1 MNAALSVLAVDD
13 SSINLKLFQEILKDF
28 ELRVAQSGGE
38 ALILAQQK
46 LPHVILLD
54 VNMPDF
60 DGYETCKELRALPSS
75 AQPFIIF
82 VSAADSLDE
91 KVKGY
96 EHGGDDYVTRPFE
109 PEELRCKVQVGFKV
123 LQQRQE
129 LTESIE
135 EISKVA
141 QTAMT
146 ASSEMGV
153 VTQFIQQS
161 CFCKT
166 LEDLSQAIFFAMS
179 SYGLHTAVQF
189 HSNGKI
195 INYTPSGKVRPLEEQ
210 ILTALRDKGRIL
222 TLDKRLIINYPAV
235 SILIKNMP
243 EEDEERSGRLR
254 DLLTALVS
262 ATDSRVE
269 AINNE
274 KRLVRVANLS
284 PVIEKTYNTLE
295 SIQQI
300 FETNYGN
307 VVDAINNLG
316 INIEAQF
323 FSLGL
328 ESDQE
333 QELLSIVDQTAK
345 QMIAALGNQDQI
357 TENFESLLHT
367 LHVVKE
373 QQDKL
378 GKSEKE

>member
-1 MNAALSVLAVDD
+1 MNSSLSVLAVDD
-13 SSINLKLFQEILKDF
+13 NQINLKLFQEVLKDHQ
-28 ELRVAQSGGE
+28 LRVAQSGGE
-38 ALILAQQK
+38 ALILAQQEM
-46 LPHVILLD
+46 PHVILLD

-60 DGYETCKELRALPSS
+60 DGYETCKELRSMHS
-75 AQPFIIF
+75 NTQPFIIF
-82 VSAADSLDE
+82 VSAADSLAE

-96 EHGGDDYVTRPFE
+96 EFGGDDYVTRPFA

-123 LQQRQE
+123 QQQKQE
-129 LTESIE
+129 LTESIQ

-161 CFCKT
+161 CYCKSF
-166 LEDLSQAIFFAMS
+166 EDLANAIFSSMS
-179 SYGLHTAVQF
+179 CYGLHTAIQINN
-189 HSNGKI
+189 SGKLL
-195 INYTPSGKVRPLEEQ
+195 NFTPSSKARPLEEQ
-210 ILTALRDKGRIL
+210 ILSALRDKGRIL
-222 TLDKRLIINYPAV
+222 NLDKRLIINFPNV

-243 EEDEERSGRLR
+243 EDDEERAGRLR
-254 DLLTALVS
+254 DLLSALVS
-262 ATDSRVE
+262 ATDSRIE

-295 SIQQI
+295 NIQHLFQA
-300 FETNYGN
+300 NYGN

-333 QELLSIVDQTAK
+333 KELLNIVDQTAK
-345 QMIAALGNQDQI
+345 EMINALGNQDKI
-357 TENFESLLHT
+357 TENFESLLNT
-367 LHVVKE
+367 LHLVKE

-378 GKSEKE
+378 GRSE

>member
-1 MNAALSVLAVDD
+1 MSTAISVLAVDD
-13 SSINLKLFQEILKDF
+13 NSINLRLFQEILKDHD
-28 ELRVAQSGGE
+28 LQVAQSGGE
-38 ALILAQQK
+38 ALILTQQK

-54 VNMPDF
+54 VNMPEF
-60 DGYETCKELRALPSS
+60 DGYETCKEIRATNLSC
-75 AQPFIIF
+75 QPFIIF
-82 VSAADSLDE
+82 VSAADSIEE

-96 EHGGDDYVTRPFE
+96 ELGGDDYVTRPFE
-109 PEELRCKVQVGFKV
+109 PEVLRCKVQVGFKV
-123 LQQRQE
+123 LQQRQQ
-129 LTESIE
+129 LTESIQ

-161 CFCKT
+161 CFCKS
-166 LEDLSQAIFFAMS
+166 LKDLANAIFFAMN
-179 SYGLHTAVQF
+179 SYGLHTVVQIHF
-189 HSNGKI
+189 GVEVYNFAP
-195 INYTPSGKVRPLEEQ
+195 NQKVRPLEEQ
-210 ILTALRDKGRIL
+210 ILSALRDKGRIL
-222 TLDKRLIINYPAV
+222 NLEKRLIINYPNV

-243 EEDEERSGRLR
+243 EHDEDRAGRLR
-254 DLLTALVS
+254 DLLTALAS

-284 PVIEKTYNTLE
+284 PVIEKTYHTLE
-295 SIQQI
+295 NIQRL
-300 FETNYGN
+300 FESNYGN

-328 ESDQE
+328 ENDQE
-333 QELLSIVDQTAK
+333 KELMGIIDQAAK
-345 QMIAALGNQDQI
+345 EMITALGNQDKI
-357 TENFESLLHT
+357 TENFQSLLHT
-367 LHVVKE
+367 LHMVKE

-378 GKSEKE
+378 GRTE

>member
-1 MNAALSVLAVDD
+1 MNSSLSVLAVDD
-13 SSINLKLFQEILKDF
+13 NQINLKLFQEVLKDHQ
-28 ELRVAQSGGE
+28 LRVAQSGGE
-38 ALILAQQK
+38 ALILAQQEM
-46 LPHVILLD
+46 PHVILLD

-60 DGYETCKELRALPSS
+60 DGYETCKELRSMHS
-75 AQPFIIF
+75 NAQPFIIF
-82 VSAADSLDE
+82 VSAADSLAE

-96 EHGGDDYVTRPFE
+96 EFGGDDYVTRPFA

-123 LQQRQE
+123 QQQKQE
-129 LTESIE
+129 LAESIQ

-161 CFCKT
+161 CFCKSF
-166 LEDLSQAIFFAMS
+166 EDLANAIFFSMS
-179 SYGLHTAVQF
+179 SYGLYTAIQINN
-189 HSNGKI
+189 SGKFL
-195 INYTPSGKVRPLEEQ
+195 NFTPSSKARPLEEQ
-210 ILTALRDKGRIL
+210 ILTALREKGRIL
-222 TLDKRLIINYPAV
+222 NLDNRLIINFPNV

-243 EEDEERSGRLR
+243 EEDEERAGRLR
-254 DLLTALVS
+254 DLLSALVS
-262 ATDSRVE
+262 ATDSRIE

-295 SIQQI
+295 NIQHLFQA
-300 FETNYGN
+300 NYSN

-333 QELLSIVDQTAK
+333 KELLSIIDQTAK
-345 QMIAALGNQDQI
+345 DMINALGNQDKI
-357 TENFESLLHT
+357 TENFESLLNT
-367 LHVVKE
+367 LHIVKE

-378 GKSEKE
+378 GRLE

>member
-1 MNAALSVLAVDD
+1 MNSSLSVLAVDD
-13 SSINLKLFQEILKDF
+13 SPINLKLFQEVLKDHD
-28 ELRVAQSGGE
+28 LRVAQSGGE

-46 LPHVILLD
+46 TPHVILLD
-54 VNMPDF
+54 VNMPEL
-60 DGYETCKELRALPSS
+60 DGYETCKELRNMHTTE
-75 AQPFIIF
+75 QPFIIF
-82 VSAADSLDE
+82 VSAANSLEE

-96 EHGGDDYVTRPFE
+96 EFGGDDYVTRPFA
-109 PEELRCKVQVGFKV
+109 PEELLCKVQVGYKV
-123 LQQRQE
+123 LQQKQE
-129 LTESIE
+129 LTESIQ

-161 CFCKT
+161 CFCKSF
-166 LEDLSQAIFFAMS
+166 EELSEAMFFAMS
-179 SYGLHTAVQF
+179 SYGLHTAIQIHTSGTILNF
-189 HSNGKI
+189 S
-195 INYTPSGKVRPLEEQ
+195 PSEKVRPLEEQ
-210 ILTALRDKGRIL
+210 ILKALRDKGRIL
-222 TLDKRLIINYPAV
+222 NLDKRLIINYPNV

-243 EEDEERSGRLR
+243 EDDEERAGRLR
-254 DLLTALVS
+254 DLLSALVS
-262 ATDSRVE
+262 ATDSRIE

-274 KRLVRVANLS
+274 KRLIRVANLS

-295 SIQQI
+295 NIQHLFQA
-300 FETNYGN
+300 NYSN

-333 QELLSIVDQTAK
+333 KELMDIVDRAAK
-345 QMIAALGNQDQI
+345 EMINALGNQDQI
-357 TENFESLLHT
+357 TENFEALLHT
-367 LHVVKE
+367 LHIVKE

-378 GKSEKE
+378 GRSE